1 MNRKKALIFGVTGQ
15 DGSYLAELLIKK
27 KYEVHGVV
35 RRASTFNTK
44 RIDHIYQDPFEK
56 NKNLFLYYGDVTDS
70 LLVFKL
76 INSIRPNEIYNLA
89 AQSHVQ
95 VSFDNPEYTANVD
108 ALGALRILDS
118 IKSAKLIKK
127 TKFYQAGTSEMYGD
141 TKNKFQKKKLYF
153 CHKVLMQSLKYML
166 IG

>member
-1 MNRKKALIFGVTGQ
+1 M
-15 DGSYLAELLIKK
+15 
-27 KYEVHGVV
+27 
-35 RRASTFNTK
+35 
-44 RIDHIYQDPFEK
+44 
-56 NKNLFLYYGDVTDS
+56 
-70 LLVFKL
+70 LVFKL

-127 TKFYQAGTSEMYGD
+127 LNFIRQEL
-141 TKNKFQKKKLYF
+141 QKCTVIQK
-153 CHKVLMQSLKYML
+153 
-166 IG
+166 